1 MLKITVKNLS
11 MRFGFR
17 GIFKDISFELESP
30 SSLVVTGPNGS
41 GKSTLLKIIAGL
53 IIPTAGNTAFF
64 ESDKALNRDKLRGML
79 AMVSPEMNFYDELT
93 GSENLEFFM
102 KSMGRHA
109 GKEHI
114 EEALEKVGLK
124 GRGDDYLKGY
134 SSGMKMRLKYALAV
148 LGNPRILIVD
158 EPSTNLDMNG
168 KKLVYEL
175 MSEHKKQG
183 ILIYATNEEEEL
195 GIAGKRIT
203 LGN

>member
-1 MLKITVKNLS
+1 

-30 SSLVVTGPNGS
+30 SSIVMTGPNGS

-53 IIPTAGNTAFF
+53 LVPSAGNVRFLK
-64 ESDKALNRDKLRGML
+64 SDKVLNRDGLKGLL

-109 GKEHI
+109 GKPEI
-114 EEALEKVGLK
+114 ENALEKVGLG
-124 GRGDDYLKGY
+124 GRGGDYLKGY

-148 LGNPRILIVD
+148 LSEPRVLIVD
-158 EPSTNLDMNG
+158 EPSTNLDISG
-168 KKLVYEL
+168 KKIIYDL
-175 MSEHKKQG
+175 MNEHKKHG

-195 GIAGKRIT
+195 GIADKRII
-203 LGN
+203 LGS

>member
-30 SSLVVTGPNGS
+30 SSLAITGPNGS
-41 GKSTLLKIIAGL
+41 GKSTLLKIISGL
-53 IIPTAGNTAFF
+53 LIPTGGNAAFY
-64 ESDKALNRDKLRGML
+64 ESGKALGHDKLRGIL

-102 KSMGRHA
+102 KSMGRQV
-109 GKEHI
+109 GKSEV
-114 EEALEKVGLK
+114 ENSLDKVGLK

-134 SSGMKMRLKYALAV
+134 SSGMKMRSR
-148 LGNPRILIVD
+148 PQILIVD
-158 EPSTNLDMNG
+158 EPSTNLDVGG

-175 MSEHKKQG
+175 LKEHKKHG
-183 ILIYATNEEEEL
+183 VLIYATNEDEEL
-195 GIAGKRIT
+195 GIADKRIA